1 MRRYVSGGYAEAVQ
15 ANTAATPAARR
26 PMDQAAETPGLA
38 PADTGAGRAD
48 LTWLLHRA
56 AQRMRAA
63 LDEVAR
69 AHGLAGVRDW
79 IVLTAIDVGPQQTQL
94 ALGRSLGVDKTTLTL
109 LLDRLEAAGLV
120 TRGLDG
126 HDRRARIPRLTEAGR
141 GIQREV
147 VAERDRAEARL
158 LAAFSP
164 QEQRLLRDL
173 LTRLAA
179 DQPDTAGSC
188 M

>member
-1 MRRYVSGGYAEAVQ
+1 MLTLVR
-15 ANTAATPAARR
+15 ANKAAATAG
-26 PMDQAAETPGLA
+26 QTPGDPPAGTSAPPLA
-38 PADTGAGRAD
+38 DVTPAPAD
-48 LTWLLHRA
+48 LTWLLHLA

-79 IVLTAIDVGPQQTQL
+79 IVLTALDVGPGQTQQ

-120 TRGLDG
+120 TRGLDR
-126 HDRRARIPRLTEAGR
+126 HDRRARIPLLTAVGR
-141 GIQREV
+141 EVQREV
-147 VAERDRAEARL
+147 VAERDRAEAEL
-158 LAAFSP
+158 LASFSP

-173 LTRLAA
+173 LTRLTAG
-179 DQPDTAGSC
+179 QPDTAGSC
-188 M
+188 I

>member
-1 MRRYVSGGYAEAVQ
+1 MRRYTGGGYAEAVH
-15 ANTAATPAARR
+15 ANP
-26 PMDQAAETPGLA
+26 
-38 PADTGAGRAD
+38 AD

-79 IVLTAIDVGPQQTQL
+79 VVLTAIDVGPQQTQL

-126 HDRRARIPRLTEAGR
+126 HDRRARIPLLTEVGR
-141 GIQREV
+141 DVQREV
-147 VAERDRAEARL
+147 VAERDRAEATL
-158 LAAFSP
+158 LASFTP

-179 DQPDTAGSC
+179 DRPDTAGSC
-188 M
+188 L

>member
-1 MRRYVSGGYAEAVQ
+1 VHVD
-15 ANTAATPAARR
+15 TAAAHTARTGQAPADPPAG
-26 PMDQAAETPGLA
+26 ALA
-38 PADTGAGRAD
+38 PVLADTGAAPAD

-79 IVLTAIDVGPQQTQL
+79 VVLTAIDAGPRQTQL

-120 TRGLDG
+120 TRGLDS
-126 HDRRARIPRLTEAGR
+126 HDRRARIPLLTEAGQKV
-141 GIQREV
+141 QREV
-147 VAERDRAEARL
+147 AATRDRAEAEL
-158 LAAFSP
+158 LATFTA
-164 QEQRLLRDL
+164 QERSLLRDL
-173 LTRLAA
+173 LTRLA
-179 DQPDTAGSC
+179 DGQPGDCLNAAGSC
-188 M
+188 I

>member
-1 MRRYVSGGYAEAVQ
+1 MPEGMLAG
-15 ANTAATPAARR
+15 TPS
-26 PMDQAAETPGLA
+26 E
-38 PADTGAGRAD
+38 TGARPAD

-79 IVLTAIDVGPQQTQL
+79 VVLTAIGLGPRQTQL

-120 TRGLDG
+120 TRGLDS
-126 HDRRARIPRLTEAGR
+126 HDRRARIPLLTEAGA
-141 GIQREV
+141 GVQREV
-147 VAERDRAEARL
+147 AAERDSAEAGL
-158 LAAFSP
+158 LAAFSA
-164 QEQRLLRDL
+164 QEQHLLREL
-173 LTRLAA
+173 LTRLA
-179 DQPDTAGSC
+179 DGQPDTAGGC
-188 M
+188 I

>member
-1 MRRYVSGGYAEAVQ
+1 MTAGTPSE
-15 ANTAATPAARR
+15 TAAGPV
-26 PMDQAAETPGLA
+26 
-38 PADTGAGRAD
+38 D

-79 IVLTAIDVGPQQTQL
+79 VVLTAIGIGPPQTQL

-120 TRGLDG
+120 TRGLDN
-126 HDRRARIPRLTEAGR
+126 HDRRARIPLVTEAGAAV
-141 GIQREV
+141 QREV
-147 VAERDRAEARL
+147 AAERDSAEAGL
-158 LAAFSP
+158 LAAFSV
-164 QEQRLLRDL
+164 QEQYLLRAL
-173 LTRLAA
+173 LTRLA
-179 DQPDTAGSC
+179 DGQPDTAGGC
-188 M
+188 I